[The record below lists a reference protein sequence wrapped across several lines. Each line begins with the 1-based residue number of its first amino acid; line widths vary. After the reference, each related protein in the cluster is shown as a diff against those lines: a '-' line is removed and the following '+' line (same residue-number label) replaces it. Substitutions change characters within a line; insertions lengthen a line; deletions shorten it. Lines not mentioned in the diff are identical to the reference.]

1 MSKQWQT
8 KQQCL
13 MWYGTQESYLQYI
26 HIKLNDQ
33 YKQTDVYL
41 LKSIF
46 TSTCIDYSMYFNVFK
61 LSSCFHFHSIHP
73 LCCLHKRTVR
83 LMLKSCVENVIPMC
97 VVTFTGVCEKKINYL
112 LWESEQS
119 KTEVQRGAHLV
130 SCASSSVNRRSV
142 TLVTLVTFKTLPGWP
157 RNTYVVPSF
166 STLHLFWCR
175 HTLLHDSSEMCG

>member
-61 LSSCFHFHSIHP
+61 LSSCFHFHTIHP

-83 LMLKSCVENVIPMC
+83 LMLKSCVENVIPMF
-97 VVTFTGVCEKKINYL
+97 VVTFKKSTIYCGNRSSRKRKYKEAYIL
-112 LWESEQS
+112 FPVRPLRWIVGASRWSRWWRS
-119 KTEVQRGAHLV
+119 KHFLV
-130 SCASSSVNRRSV
+130 DPE
-142 TLVTLVTFKTLPGWP
+142 T
-157 RNTYVVPSF
+157 
-166 STLHLFWCR
+166 H
-175 HTLLHDSSEMCG
+175 M